1 MTTNADHLSDE
12 DQDSL
17 WQQAVQVAVLLAID
31 PGTLGGVRLRASA
44 GLVRD
49 AWLNLLR
56 SLMSPSR
63 WVRMPISITDERLL
77 GGLDLSATLAT
88 GRPVLQPGLLAEA
101 DGGTLILSMAERL
114 PTATAAR
121 LTQVMDE
128 RAVVLERDGLAE
140 RRATRFAVVALDEGL
155 SEEESLSPALRDR
168 LAFELDLRPISP
180 RRVNDIDMQQM
191 MAGSIDDIVAARE
204 ALAGV
209 EVPDEVLKV
218 LCGTALVLGVD
229 SMRASIMARAVA
241 CASAAL
247 MGNQTVSDDDARLA
261 ATLVLSPRATR
272 MPPAPEQEQEEQPE
286 EQPPEEPQEQPMDD
300 APPNDPDDNK
310 DDQDDQQDDQDDQ
323 TSPPDPSENKAMEDR
338 VLDAAKAAIP
348 AGLLSQLIAGSLQ
361 QRASSGKSGAMV
373 KGGQRGRPSGS
384 RRAQPAHGSRLHLID
399 TLSAAAPWQKIR
411 KATLGPE
418 AQQRVQVRSDDFHI
432 ARIKQKTATTTLFVV
447 DASGSSA
454 LHRLAEAKGA
464 VELLLA
470 DCYVRRDQ
478 VALIAFRG
486 KVAELLLPPTRSLV
500 RAKRSLSGLPGGGG
514 TPLATAIDTAASVA
528 EGLRRRGQ
536 SPVVVLLT
544 DGRANVARDG
554 TGGRERAQAEATQA
568 ARQLAALQVPLLFI
582 DTSPKPQELA
592 AQLAGAMRARYIPL
606 PHAGAA
612 AVSLAVRAAT
622 QNGSR

>member
-1 MTTNADHLSDE
+1 MTPNPDHLSDE

-31 PGTLGGVRLRASA
+31 PFALGGVRLRASA
-44 GLVRD
+44 GPVRD

-114 PTATAAR
+114 PTSTAAR

-128 RAVVLERDGLAE
+128 RAVALERDGLAE

-209 EVPDEVLKV
+209 EVPDEVLRV

-272 MPPAPEQEQEEQPE
+272 MPPAPEQEQDEQPE
-286 EQPPEEPQEQPMDD
+286 EQPPEQSMDD
-300 APPNDPDDNK
+300 ESPDDPD
-310 DDQDDQQDDQDDQ
+310 DDQQDDE
-323 TSPPDPSENKAMEDR
+323 TSPPDPSEIKAMEDR

-399 TLSAAAPWQKIR
+399 TLRAAAPWQKIR